1 MPAAVYQGVMACTV
15 EEVAVPEVGP
25 GEVLVEVSHCG
36 ICGSDIHLFHA
47 GWASP
52 GAIEGH
58 EYSGRVVA
66 IGPDVDGWAIGDAV
80 VGGPSPRCGT
90 CEYCL
95 GGRPSL
101 CSGRETPGLSTE
113 PWQGAFARYKKLPAS
128 QLLAVPPGLSVR
140 AAALAEPLAVALHAI
155 TRAEPQPGDRILV
168 TGAGPIGT
176 LVMSALVAK
185 GITDITVSEPAPLRQ
200 ELARQL
206 GAVEVV
212 TPDALP
218 SFRNPGEV
226 RPDGFHVVFE
236 ASGVPAAQAQAL
248 EQVRRGGTLMLVGA
262 GPGLP
267 KWSASRILL
276 NEIWISGSYVYDD
289 GGFEEALA
297 LLAGGAI
304 PVDLLTEP
312 DDVPLDGLLEAIHE
326 LAAGRVAGKVLVV
339 PEVR

>member
-15 EEVAVPEVGP
+15 EDVPVPQLGP
-25 GEVLVEVSHCG
+25 DDVLVEVSHCG
-36 ICGSDIHLFHA
+36 ICGTDIHLFHE
-47 GWASP
+47 GWGRP
-52 GAIEGH
+52 GTIEGH
-58 EYSGRVVA
+58 EYSGRVA
-66 IGPDVDGWAIGDAV
+66 ALGPAVTGWAIGDAV

-101 CSGRETPGLSTE
+101 CTGRETPGLSSE
-113 PWQGAFARYKKLPAS
+113 PWQGAFARYTKLPAA
-128 QLLAVPPGLSVR
+128 QVLRVPDGVPVR

-155 TRAEPQPGDRILV
+155 TRAEPAPGDRVLV

-176 LVMSALVAK
+176 LVLCALRAK
-185 GITDITVSEPAPLRQ
+185 GIDDVAVSEPAPVRRS
-200 ELARQL
+200 LASRL
-206 GAVEVV
+206 GAATVV
-212 TPDALP
+212 TPDDLP
-218 SFRNPGEV
+218 SFRNPGDV

-236 ASGVPAAQAQAL
+236 ASGVPQAQAQAL

-276 NEIWISGSYVYDD
+276 NEIWLSGSYVYDE

-297 LLAGGAI
+297 LLASGAI
-304 PVDLLTEP
+304 PVDLLVEP
-312 DDVPLDGLLEAIHE
+312 DDVSLDGLLDAVHE
-326 LAAGRVAGKVLVV
+326 LATGRVAGKVLVV